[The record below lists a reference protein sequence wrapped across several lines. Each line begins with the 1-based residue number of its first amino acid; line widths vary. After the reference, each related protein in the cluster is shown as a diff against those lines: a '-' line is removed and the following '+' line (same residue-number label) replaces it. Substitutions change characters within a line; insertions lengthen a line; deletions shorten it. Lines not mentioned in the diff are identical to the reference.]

1 MEEVELQDTIRHRLV
16 QSRVIVEDMLA
27 DQEFIDRLEGLAV
40 TCLEKVSAGGKIMFM
55 GNGGS
60 AADSQ
65 HLATELTS
73 RFLLERDA
81 IAAIAL
87 TTDTS
92 ALTAIANDYSFDRV
106 FVRQIEAL
114 ASPNDV
120 VIGISTSGNSENIL
134 AGVKAAS
141 AIGCHTVAFTGASGG
156 KLAPLVDT
164 AMQVHRDVTPI
175 IQQAHITIG
184 QILCELIEKAI
195 AEKSSS

>member
-1 MEEVELQDTIRHRLV
+1 MSEVEFLKSYFGNLKKLISNESYLEDLV
-16 QSRVIVEDMLA
+16 SVKKILIE
-27 DQEFIDRLEGLAV
+27 
-40 TCLEKVSAGGKIMFM
+40 THKNGKKTMIF

-164 AMQVHRDVTPI
+164 AMQVHSDVTPI

>member
-1 MEEVELQDTIRHRLV
+1 MRLV
-16 QSRVIVEDMLA
+16 QSREVVEDMLA
-27 DQEFIDRLEGLAV
+27 DQAFMTQLADLAD
-40 TCLEKVSAGGKIMFM
+40 TCLQRLDAGGKVMFM

-73 RFLLERDA
+73 RYLLERKA

-92 ALTAIANDYSFDRV
+92 ALTAIANDYAFDQI

-114 ASPNDV
+114 GGPNDV
-120 VIGISTSGNSENIL
+120 VIGISTSGRSKNII
-134 AGVKAAS
+134 AGVEAAS
-141 AIGCHTVAFTGASGG
+141 TIGCHTVAFTGASGG
-156 KLAPLVDT
+156 ELAPLVDT
-164 AMQVHRDVTPI
+164 AMCVPSDITPI

-184 QILCELIEKAI
+184 QILCELIELAT
-195 AEKSSS
+195 AEKQ